1 MKNTMITTYWDVGSK
16 FFTFHKF
23 FLEVLQTVGF
33 LHAVLDVRVKV
44 RLKLQTTSNEKIKF
58 SVLITKDTYMWP
70 ASKTVQTNG
79 GHKSS
84 PPAPQAVLNFEQN
97 WKKCVLGGGRGG
109 GGKEGKI
116 ARVCKFWVTHPAP
129 NGSVNID
136 SLWQYNEKSYSSC
149 EVKCKMVSFH
159 YVKYCNMLTTSVLLT
174 FNRPWC

>member
-1 MKNTMITTYWDVGSK
+1 MTYINIKSSLTMGLRRLRKNEMKMKNTMITTYWDVGSK

-97 WKKCVLGGGRGG
+97 WKKCVLGGGGG
-109 GGKEGKI
+109 GGGRRAKLLGC
-116 ARVCKFWVTHPAP
+116 A
-129 NGSVNID
+129 
-136 SLWQYNEKSYSSC
+136 
-149 EVKCKMVSFH
+149 SFEWH
-159 YVKYCNMLTTSVLLT
+159 IQLQMGQSI
-174 FNRPWC
+174 